1 MSMNLKRGAL
11 KAILTLT
18 ASVATLSVATAAS
31 AAVYWPTAADNLTKT
46 SFAVDSQENFASS
59 QGYSVL
65 FNSKDQLCETLGESP
80 CANVKTDRFNG
91 SYVLP
96 VCTDAA
102 QILCL
107 EGVNVYMDAS
117 AKANFIR
124 QIDAPTAKVNAAAA
138 AAGIPAGGA
147 TTLWAGVDGRTY
159 AVSVEVQ
166 VQIVNGKMTANTFSA
181 VVNPYTVANG
191 AYSAAKLTKV
201 GGKTYIDDQRE
212 LNCAWVENGAC
223 GELQDFDLS
232 TRVGL
237 SFRLGK
243 PTAQFFSARLAKPTL
258 AVAKAPG
265 ANQIAVTVEGT
276 PVSVQQLSV
285 KLATNKVPKGLNVGG
300 APRGKFDYSLDTT
313 SNVTALRSVMANKAS
328 GIRTFWSVTNQDDSR
343 ITQSTKCKAASGVAG
358 LVATDAMIADN
369 FTAAKSGSALR
380 QTINGLLTNPDGK
393 ADSGSLDLVLATDF
407 ARCVFGLPKT
417 GTLKVKTTGGVAANN
432 VSSTWVSASLSG
444 IKYGAVSTPTVT
456 VTK

>member
-1 MSMNLKRGAL
+1 MNLKRGAL
-11 KAILTLT
+11 KAVLFLT
-18 ASVATLSVATAAS
+18 ASVATLSLATAAS
-31 AAVYWPTAADNLTKT
+31 AAVYWPTAADSLTKT
-46 SFAVDSQENFASS
+46 TFAVDSQENFTSS

-80 CANVKTDRFNG
+80 CANVSTDRFNG

-96 VCTDAA
+96 VCADAA

-107 EGVNVYMDAS
+107 EGVNVYLDAVS
-117 AKANFIR
+117 KANFIR

-138 AAGIPAGGA
+138 ASGIPAGGA
-147 TTLWAGVDGRTY
+147 TSLWYGVDGRTY

-166 VQIVNGKMTANTFSA
+166 VQIIGGKLTANTFSA
-181 VVNPYTVANG
+181 IVNPYTVTNG
-191 AYSAAKLTKV
+191 AYTAAKLTRV

-212 LNCAWVENGAC
+212 LNCAWVENGTC
-223 GELQDFDLS
+223 GELQNFDLA

-258 AVAKAPG
+258 SVAKAAG
-265 ANQIAVTVEGT
+265 ANQVAISIEGA

-313 SNVTALRSVMANKAS
+313 ANVTALRATAGNKAS
-328 GIRTFWSVTNQDDSR
+328 GIRTFWSLTNQDDSR

-369 FTAAKSGSALR
+369 FTLVKSGSSLK
-380 QTINGLLTNPDGK
+380 QTINGMLNNPDGK
-393 ADSGSLDLVLATDF
+393 ADSGSLDLVLADDF
-407 ARCVFGLPKT
+407 ARCVFGLSKG
-417 GTLKVKTTGGVAANN
+417 GTLKAKTTGGVAANTA
-432 VSSTWVSASLSG
+432 SAGWVSASLSG
-444 IKYGAVSTPTVT
+444 IKYAAASTPTVT
-456 VTK
+456 ITK